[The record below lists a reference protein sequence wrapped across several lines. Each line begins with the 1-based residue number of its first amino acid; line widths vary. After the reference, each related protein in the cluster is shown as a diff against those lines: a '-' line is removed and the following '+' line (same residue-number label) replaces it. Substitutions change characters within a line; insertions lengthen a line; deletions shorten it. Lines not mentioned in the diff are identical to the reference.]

1 MKCRFCKSK
10 VNKHDEL
17 CPECGRYLNKKAA
30 VSAAKKD
37 ADSPFGRVL
46 KVLDCK
52 NYGGDLLTVYAF
64 VSFLLIGSGIYDIY
78 KSHYLFS
85 SILGLFIY
93 APLILGVLSAITG
106 ITTYLKLRKCFVC
119 LSENG
124 IYGVRPRLFRK
135 SEWFEIYYKD
145 ITDFKCKIPASFS
158 GRRFFFRSIPRVRIV
173 ADGTPYTFCCF
184 DTTDS
189 STLATCIRTNMPKRS
204 RKKK

>member
-30 VSAAKKD
+30 VSAAKED
-37 ADSPFGRVL
+37 TESPFGRVL

-52 NYGGDLLTVYAF
+52 SYGGDLLTVYAI
-64 VSFLLIGSGIYDIY
+64 VSFWFIGFGIYGIY
-78 KSHYLFS
+78 KSQDLFS

-93 APLILGVLSAITG
+93 SPLILGVLSATVG
-106 ITTYLKLRKCFVC
+106 IVAYLKLRKCFVC

-145 ITDFKCKIPASFS
+145 ITDFSCRIPAHSSHRNFL
-158 GRRFFFRSIPRVRIV
+158 FRSIPRVRIV

-189 STLATCIRTNMPKRS
+189 STLATCIRTNMPKRRHK
-204 RKKK
+204 RK

>member
-30 VSAAKKD
+30 VSAAKKNT
-37 ADSPFGRVL
+37 DSPFGRVL

-52 NYGGDLLTVYAF
+52 NYGGDILTDSAIASV
-64 VSFLLIGSGIYDIY
+64 ICIPMGIYGIY
-78 KSHYLFS
+78 KSQDLFS

-145 ITDFKCKIPASFS
+145 ITDFKCKIPADDSS
-158 GRRFFFRSIPRVRIV
+158 RYFFIRGIPRVRIV
-173 ADGTPYTFCCF
+173 TDSTPYTFCCF